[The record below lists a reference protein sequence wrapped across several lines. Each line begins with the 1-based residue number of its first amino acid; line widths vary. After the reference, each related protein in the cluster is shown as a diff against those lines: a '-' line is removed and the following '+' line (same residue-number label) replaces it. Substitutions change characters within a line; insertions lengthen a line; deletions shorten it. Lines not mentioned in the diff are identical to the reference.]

1 MYRSGGIYTLKKMEE
16 EIDLYFFR
24 CYDEDK
30 YDQRRVKMKKILA
43 SLMMV
48 GLIFCLGG
56 CNVPWMKQKT
66 EKTKATKVIQA
77 DKVEGTMKG
86 MKLKVGVSN
95 DMAPF
100 HIMIVSRRRS
110 QGLILIFLINLVNI
124 WALNM
129 NYIQ

>member
-66 EKTKATKVIQA
+66 EKTKAAKVIQA
-77 DKVEGTMKG
+77 DKVEG
-86 MKLKVGVSN
+86 LSLI
-95 DMAPF
+95 
-100 HIMIVSRRRS
+100 HI
-110 QGLILIFLINLVNI
+110 
-124 WALNM
+124 
-129 NYIQ
+129 

>member
-48 GLIFCLGG
+48 GLIFVLVDATFHG
-56 CNVPWMKQKT
+56 MKQKT
-66 EKTKATKVIQA
+66 EKTKAAKSYS
-77 DKVEGTMKG
+77 G
-86 MKLKVGVSN
+86 
-95 DMAPF
+95 
-100 HIMIVSRRRS
+100 R
-110 QGLILIFLINLVNI
+110 
-124 WALNM
+124 
-129 NYIQ
+129 